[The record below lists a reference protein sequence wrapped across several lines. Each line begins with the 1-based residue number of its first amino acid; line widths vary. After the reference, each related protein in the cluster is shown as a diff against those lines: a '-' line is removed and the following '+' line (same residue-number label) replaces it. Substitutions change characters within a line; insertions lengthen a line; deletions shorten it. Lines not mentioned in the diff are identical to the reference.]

1 MTIDGEQVHAAL
13 GNFGSGARLEVS
25 EEQVGLLRY
34 ARSRITAQHNENRLR
49 VRVRL
54 ERDGKVAVGTL
65 ETLATDAVRAMAER
79 LGEALWALPTRP
91 VGARGGTAHPGPAV
105 VPEVSEVTRK
115 ADAAERF
122 AWFDTIRKGLGDDTG
137 LGGSIR
143 HEVVDRVVADDTG
156 LFRHET
162 LTKAS
167 LQAIADRDGRS
178 ASVKV
183 LHRDAARIDVDG
195 IAGRL
200 LAELAPIPQR
210 ERFHGTCRVLLR
222 PQATGTLLATYG
234 YTTLGAA
241 GFAQDRTAVAG
252 RLGSPVASG
261 LVSVK
266 DDGTDPDGLPSGFD
280 VEGSPRLSTPLITD
294 GMLAGVVSNLEHAGV
309 TGGVSTGH
317 GVPFGWRFGADPS
330 PSHLFMAAG
339 AASEEEL
346 LAGVG
351 NGLLVSRLDYL
362 RVLHPKDTLVT
373 GTTRDATYW
382 VADGKIVAWH
392 PPVRFTF
399 RMDEALNAILAVGA
413 ERERGE
419 QTFMESVTAPAV
431 LVDAGP
437 FSL

>member
-1 MTIDGEQVHAAL
+1 MTIDGSQVNAAL
-13 GNFGSGARLEVS
+13 EAFGAGARLEVS

-34 ARSRITAQHNENRLR
+34 ARSRITAQHNEHRLR

-54 ERDGKVAVGTL
+54 ERDGRVAIGTL
-65 ETLATDAVRAMAER
+65 ETLESGAVRAMAER
-79 LGEALWALPTRP
+79 LNEAIWALPSRP
-91 VGARGGTAHPGPAV
+91 AGARGGTAHHGKPML
-105 VPEVSEVTRK
+105 PEVSDVTSK

-143 HEVVDRVVADDTG
+143 TEMVDRVIADDTG
-156 LFRHET
+156 LFRQET

-178 ASVKV
+178 ASVKI

-195 IAGRL
+195 IADRL
-200 LAELAPIPQR
+200 RAELAPIPAR
-210 ERFHGTCRVLLR
+210 EQISGTCRVVLR

-241 GFAQDRTAVAG
+241 GFAQGRTAVAG
-252 RLGSPVASG
+252 RHGEAVASD
-261 LVSVK
+261 LVTIT

-280 VEGSPRLSTPLITD
+280 VEGSPRLRTPLITD
-294 GMLAGVVSNLEHAGV
+294 GKVAGVVSNLEHAGV

-330 PSHLFMAAG
+330 PSHLFMAG
-339 AASEEEL
+339 GHASEEEL

-351 NGLLVSRLDYL
+351 NGLLISRLDYL

-382 VADGKIVAWH
+382 VEDGKIVSWH

-399 RMDEALNAILAVGA
+399 RMDEALNAVLAVGA
-413 ERERGE
+413 DRERGE
-419 QTFMESVTAPAV
+419 QTFMESVTVPAV

-437 FSL
+437 LRL